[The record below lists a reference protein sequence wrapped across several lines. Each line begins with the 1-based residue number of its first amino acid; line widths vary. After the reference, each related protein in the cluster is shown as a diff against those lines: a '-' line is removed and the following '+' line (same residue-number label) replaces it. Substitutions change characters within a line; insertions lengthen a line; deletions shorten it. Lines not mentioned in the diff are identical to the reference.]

1 MTIEDLRTE
10 LNLII
15 SSLTSSGFD
24 NADPIMVEKLIEIA
38 DAADESGMKE
48 VKRLLENLSGAIKS
62 IQEGKSQAESG
73 TVRLTALDFYLKN
86 LPDSESIED
95 I

>member
-10 LNLII
+10 LKVII

-24 NADPIMVEKLIEIA
+24 NADPKIIEKA
-38 DAADESGMKE
+38 DKLAGAAADSGMKE
-48 VKRLLENLSGAIKS
+48 GKRLLENLSGAIKA
-62 IQEGKSQAESG
+62 IQEGKSQTESG

-86 LPDSESIED
+86 LPDNENIED
-95 I
+95 L

>member
-10 LNLII
+10 LNTII
-15 SSLTSSGFD
+15 SILTSSGFD
-24 NADPIMVEKLIEIA
+24 NADPRIIEKIDETAVLA
-38 DAADESGMKE
+38 GESGMKE
-48 VKRLLENLSGAIKS
+48 AKHLLENLSGAIKA
-62 IQEGKSQAESG
+62 IQYGKSQIESG

-86 LPDSESIED
+86 LPDNENIED

>member
-10 LNLII
+10 LNTII
-15 SSLTSSGFD
+15 SILTSSGFD
-24 NADPIMVEKLIEIA
+24 NADPKIIERIDKTA
-38 DAADESGMKE
+38 TAADESGMKE
-48 VKRLLENLSGAIKS
+48 AKRLLENLSGAIKA
-62 IQEGKSQAESG
+62 IQAGKSQTESG

-86 LPDSESIED
+86 LPDSENIED